1 MLDWLR
7 TEGRYAL
14 RGLLKDRTF
23 TTLAVLSI
31 GLGVG
36 ANSAIFSLVDQALF
50 RRFGVYGPPTTAFFN
65 TAGRECRPFR
75 LVGFVAAD
83 DFRSHLARL
92 AREC

>member
-36 ANSAIFSLVDQALF
+36 ANSAIFSLVDALLIAGAGEPARALLAVAGF
-50 RRFGVYGPPTTAFFN
+50 LLTLAFQRWVPG
-65 TAGRECRPFR
+65 T
-75 LVGFVAAD
+75 
-83 DFRSHLARL
+83 
-92 AREC
+92 